1 MKIKILNNRLDL
13 NIALNHLLFRTK
25 LDDISE
31 EKRETI
37 LRDAK
42 GIENALELIYELE
55 NKIEE
60 QYSINMKLH
69 LENLRLKKV
78 IEEMTRKEIEL

>member
-1 MKIKILNNRLDL
+1 MKLKILNNRLDL
-13 NIALNHLLFRTK
+13 NIALNHLLFRAK

-42 GIENALELIYELE
+42 GIESALELIYELE

-78 IEEMTRKEIEL
+78 IEEMTRKEVEL